1 MMKVLSIDPGIRTT
15 GFSVIEA
22 FGPNVRLEAYG
33 TIKPQIKDSTA
44 KRLYHIFKE
53 INRIASRFLPQALA
67 IEDTFY
73 SKNAKSA
80 MILGQARGSILIA
93 AAHNEIPIFEYAPK
107 KVKMSVCGNGT
118 ASKQQ
123 VSYMVCKIL
132 RLKTPPKSLDISDA
146 MAVGLCYI
154 NQRKYDD

>member
-1 MMKVLSIDPGIRTT
+1 MKVLSIDPGIRTT
-15 GFSVIEA
+15 GFSVIKTV
-22 FGPNVRLEAYG
+22 GSNIRLEAYG
-33 TIKPQIKDSTA
+33 TIKPKPGDSTA
-44 KRLYHIFKE
+44 KRLYHIFIE
-53 INRIASRFLPQALA
+53 INKISSQFLPQAFA

-73 SKNAKSA
+73 SNNAKSA
-80 MILGQARGSILIA
+80 MILGQARGSIMIA
-93 AAHNEIPIFEYAPK
+93 AAQNKIPIFEYAPK

-132 RLKTPPKSLDISDA
+132 RLKSPPKPLDISDA

>member
-1 MMKVLSIDPGIRTT
+1 MKVLSVDPGIGTT
-15 GFSVIEA
+15 GFSVIETIEA
-22 FGPNVRLEAYG
+22 NIRLEAYG
-33 TIKPQIKDSTA
+33 IIKPRPKDSIA
-44 KRLYHIFKE
+44 KRLYHIYTE
-53 INRIASRFLPQALA
+53 INKVLFQFLPQALA
-67 IEDTFY
+67 IEDAFY

-93 AAHNEIPIFEYAPK
+93 AARNDIPIFEYAPK

-123 VSYMVCKIL
+123 VSYMVSKIL
-132 RLKTPPKSLDISDA
+132 KLKSPPKPLDISDA

-154 NQRKYDD
+154 NQKKYDD